1 MTKAEIQQVKQRFGI
16 IGNTEALSRA
26 IDVAIQVAPTDLSVL
41 ITGESGVGKESF
53 PQIIHQYS
61 RRKHGQYI
69 AVNCGAIP
77 EGTIDSELFGH
88 EKGAFTGAI
97 GERKGYFGEADGG
110 TIFLDEVGELPMPT
124 QARLLRVL
132 ESGEFLKVGSSKVQK
147 TDVRIVAATNV
158 NLVQAISEGRFREDL
173 YYRLNTVPI
182 QIPPLRERGED
193 VILLFRKFASDFAE
207 KYRMPAIQL
216 TEDAKK
222 ALLAYSWP
230 GNVRQLKNIT
240 EQISIIETNREI
252 NAAILQTYLPA
263 QNVQSLPALTGT
275 RERKGFESER
285 EILYSVLFDMRQEV
299 AELKKMVHNL
309 MAERVGQVGSMGQV
323 SPMTSIPP
331 MTSMGQMG
339 QVTPMGQMT
348 PVMTPADHSSIP
360 AIIHTAQPSQQPSAH
375 RDDDDIQDTE
385 AYIEDTPKSL
395 EEVEKEMICRALE
408 RNHGRRRNAAKDLN
422 ISERTLYRKIKEYGL
437 D

>member
-1 MTKAEIQQVKQRFGI
+1 MTKAEIQQVKLRFGI
-16 IGNTEALSRA
+16 IGNNEALMRA
-26 IDVAIQVAPTDLSVL
+26 IDIAIQVAPTDLSVL

-132 ESGEFLKVGSSKVQK
+132 ETGEFIKVGSSKVEK
-147 TDVRIVAATNV
+147 TNVRIVAATNV
-158 NLVQAISEGRFREDL
+158 NLTQAIADGRFREDL

-182 QIPPLRERGED
+182 QVPALRERGED
-193 VILLFRKFASDFAE
+193 VVLLFRKFASDFAE

-216 TEDAKK
+216 TEDAKQL
-222 ALLAYSWP
+222 LLAYSWP

-252 NAAILQTYLPA
+252 NASILKNYLPEQNNA
-263 QNVQSLPALTGT
+263 QRLPALFGVKN
-275 RERKGFESER
+275 ESKSFESER
-285 EILYSVLFDMRQEV
+285 ELLYQVLFDMRQDV
-299 AELKKMVHNL
+299 TELKKLVHEI
-309 MAERVGQVGSMGQV
+309 MTERAAVGS
-323 SPMTSIPP
+323 PA
-331 MTSMGQMG
+331 
-339 QVTPMGQMT
+339 VTPAAYY
-348 PVMTPADHSSIP
+348 TPAP
-360 AIIHTAQPSQQPSAH
+360 AVVASVPAAVPTIIHPSVKPAPAM
-375 RDDDDIQDTE
+375 DDDIQDTE
-385 AYIEDTPKSL
+385 EYVEESL
-395 EEVEKEMICRALE
+395 SLDEVEKEMIRKALE
-408 RNHGRRRNAAKDLN
+408 RHHGKRKSAAKDLN

>member
-1 MTKAEIQQVKQRFGI
+1 MTKAEIQQVKLRFGI

-41 ITGESGVGKESF
+41 ITGESGVGKDSV

-110 TIFLDEVGELPMPT
+110 TIFLDEVGELPLPT

-132 ESGEFLKVGSSKVQK
+132 ESGEFIKVGSSKVQK

-158 NLVQAISEGRFREDL
+158 NLTQAIADGRFREDL

-193 VILLFRKFASDFAE
+193 VLLLFRKFAGDFAE

-216 TEDAKK
+216 TEDAKQV
-222 ALLAYSWP
+222 LLAYPWP

-252 NAAILQTYLPA
+252 NAAILQGYLPV
-263 QNVQSLPALTGT
+263 QNTQRLPALFGI
-275 RERKGFESER
+275 KDSKNFESER

-299 AELKKMVHNL
+299 SELKKMVHNL
-309 MAERVGQVGSMGQV
+309 MAEKGNV
-323 SPMTSIPP
+323 SL
-331 MTSMGQMG
+331 
-339 QVTPMGQMT
+339 VTPV
-348 PVMTPADHSSIP
+348 PPASVP
-360 AIIHTAQPSQQPSAH
+360 TIIHPVKAPCPV
-375 RDDDDIQDTE
+375 DDDIQDTE
-385 AYIEDTPKSL
+385 EYVEESL
-395 EEVEKEMICRALE
+395 SLDEVKKEMIRKALE
-408 RNHGRRRNAAKDLN
+408 KHHGNRKSAAQDLN